1 MCVCVCDYYIAYSLF
16 PPDTLLYLFHASFVL
31 DEGIVPLILRLLH
44 AALSGLPPVKTSNSH
59 STGGGLSEGGIL
71 RRAAKKE
78 KEVAK
83 AGKESK
89 QIGLLLVHCL

>member
-1 MCVCVCDYYIAYSLF
+1 MLITRSLF

-31 DEGIVPLILRLLH
+31 DEGIAPLILRLLH
-44 AALSGLPPVKTSNSH
+44 AALSGVPPVKTSNSH
-59 STGGGLSEGGIL
+59 STGLSEGGIL

-83 AGKESK
+83 AEKESK
-89 QIGLLLVHCL
+89 QAGLFVYCL